1 MILGEVV
8 MEAQENNM
16 NPKDQIT
23 QAREEIIKQTED
35 FVAKKIILSREEI
48 LAMMQDYKIALD
60 GLLAMIDAAILNKK

>member
-1 MILGEVV
+1 